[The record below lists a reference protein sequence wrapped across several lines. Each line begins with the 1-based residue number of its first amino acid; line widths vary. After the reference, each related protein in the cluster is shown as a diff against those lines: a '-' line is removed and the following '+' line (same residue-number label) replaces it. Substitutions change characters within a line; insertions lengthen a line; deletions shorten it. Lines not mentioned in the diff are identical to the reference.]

1 MHEAISAGTLL
12 CKATE
17 ELVVGVPVTL
27 SHIQSGVSV
36 TLPVLSS
43 IHSPRAQQYSL
54 SRPAC
59 YEVSLLSAPTL
70 LPLPLCLL
78 PPRTTKTKTVL

>member
-27 SHIQSGVSV
+27 SHIQSRVSV
-36 TLPVLSS
+36 TLPMLSS
-43 IHSPRAQQYSL
+43 IHSPR
-54 SRPAC
+54 
-59 YEVSLLSAPTL
+59 T
-70 LPLPLCLL
+70 CLL
-78 PPRTTKTKTVL
+78 YTSDAADEERLV